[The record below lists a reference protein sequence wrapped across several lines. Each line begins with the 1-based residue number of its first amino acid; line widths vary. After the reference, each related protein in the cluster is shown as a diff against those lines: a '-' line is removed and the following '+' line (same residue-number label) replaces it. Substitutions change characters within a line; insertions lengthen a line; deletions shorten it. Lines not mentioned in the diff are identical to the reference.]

1 MSSRAALLA
10 LLLSLTAAPSA
21 RAQSAAFS
29 VAAVDTAP
37 PPVQREL
44 RAVWVATVENMDWP
58 SKSGLSTAEQQSELV
73 AILDKLV
80 QLHMNAIVLQVR
92 PAADALYASQDEP
105 WSDVL
110 TGEMGRAPQPFYDP
124 LAFAVTEAHKRGL
137 ELHAWINPYRAKNSS
152 TKGVSQNHVS
162 RTNPELVRTY
172 GPYLWLD
179 PGDPKVRDL
188 TTRVALDIVRRYDI
202 DALHMDDYFY
212 PYRESRNGRELDF
225 PDDATWQRYRQGGGT
240 LARNDW
246 RRENVNLLVRQLN
259 DAVHAVKPWVRF
271 GISPFGIWRP
281 GFPASVRGLDQ
292 YSEIYA
298 DARKWIRQGWVDYF
312 TPQLYWPVNRPQQ
325 RYDELLRWWVEQN
338 VYGRNIWVGNY
349 TSKIAFTNAQKFST
363 DEIIEQ
369 LRLTRAQPGATGNV
383 HFSMKVFQENP
394 DGLNERLL
402 AGPYARQSLVPAS
415 PWLGVGTPP
424 APVLATRT
432 DASSGALV
440 LDVRAGTQP
449 PVPIGFGGS
458 STLASTPWLWVV
470 QTRGDAGWSTQ
481 IVPGAE
487 RTRFLS
493 ARGAPAPREV
503 RVMMIDRVGNASS
516 PAVITPRR

>member
-1 MSSRAALLA
+1 MSSRVTLLAALLSLAAA
-10 LLLSLTAAPSA
+10 LPAATGA
-21 RAQSAAFS
+21 QTTRAAN
-29 VAAVDTAP
+29 DTAP

-58 SKSGLSTAEQQSELV
+58 SKSGLSTADQQGELL
-73 AILDKLV
+73 AILDKAV
-80 QLHMNAIVLQVR
+80 ELHLNAIVLQVR
-92 PAADALYASQDEP
+92 PAADALYASPDEP

-110 TGEMGRAPQPFYDP
+110 TGEMGRAPEPFYDP
-124 LAFAVTEAHKRGL
+124 LAFAVAEAHKRGL

-152 TKGVSQNHVS
+152 TKGVSSNHVS

-179 PGDPKVRDL
+179 PGDPRVRNL

-225 PDDATWQRYRQGGGT
+225 PDDATWRRYQQSGGT
-240 LARNDW
+240 LARDDW

-281 GFPASVRGLDQ
+281 GNPASVRGLDQ
-292 YSEIYA
+292 YAEIYA
-298 DARKWIRQGWVDYF
+298 DARKWIKQGWVDYLA
-312 TPQLYWPVNRPQQ
+312 PQLYWPVRNPQQ

-338 VYGRNIWVGNY
+338 TYGRNIWAGNY
-349 TSKIAFTNAQKFST
+349 TSKVGFTNAQKFPTS
-363 DEIIEQ
+363 EIIEQ
-369 LRLTRAQPGATGNV
+369 IRLTRAQAGATGNV
-383 HFSMKVFQENP
+383 HFSMKVFQEDP
-394 DGLNERLL
+394 DELNERLL
-402 AGPYARQSLVPAS
+402 AGPYAQRALVPAS
-415 PWLGVGTPP
+415 PWLGVGTPAVP
-424 APVLATRT
+424 EIATRT
-432 DASSGALV
+432 DVTSGALV
-440 LDVRAGTQP
+440 LDIRPGAGV
-449 PVPIGFGGS
+449 PVPIGMGGT

-470 QTRGDAGWSTQ
+470 HTRGDTGWTTQ

-487 RTRFLS
+487 RVRVLGP
-493 ARGAPAPREV
+493 RGFTGPREV
-503 RVMMIDRVGNASS
+503 RVTMIDRVGRESR
-516 PAVITPRR
+516 PAILTPRR

>member
-1 MSSRAALLA
+1 MLSRATLLA
-10 LLLSLTAAPSA
+10 LLLVLGSA
-21 RAQSAAFS
+21 MPGLAQSTATPTS
-29 VAAVDTAP
+29 SDTAP
-37 PPVQREL
+37 PPVPREL
-44 RAVWVATVENMDWP
+44 RAVWVATVGNMDWP
-58 SKSGLSTAEQQSELV
+58 SRPGLSTAEQQSEMI

-92 PAADALYASQDEP
+92 PAADALYASSEEP

-110 TGEMGRAPQPFYDP
+110 TGEMGRAPEPFYDP
-124 LAFAVTEAHKRGL
+124 LAFAIAEAHKRGL

-152 TKGVSQNHVS
+152 TSSVSPNHVS
-162 RTNPELVRTY
+162 RTDPALVRSY

-179 PGDPKVRDL
+179 PGDPKVRNL

-225 PDDATWQRYRQGGGT
+225 PDDATWRRYEREGGT
-240 LARNDW
+240 LARDDW

-281 GFPASVRGLDQ
+281 GNPPSVRGLDQ
-292 YSEIYA
+292 YAEIYA
-298 DARKWIRQGWVDYF
+298 DARKWLRQGWVDYF
-312 TPQLYWPVNRPQQ
+312 TPQLYWPVRNPQQ

-338 VYGRNIWVGNY
+338 VFNRNIWPGNY
-349 TSKIAFTNAQKFST
+349 TGKVAFTNASAFRT
-363 DEIIEQ
+363 DEILEQ

-383 HFSMKVFQENP
+383 HFSMKVFQQDP
-394 DGLNERLL
+394 DGLDERLL
-402 AGPYARQSLVPAS
+402 AGPYAQPALVPAS
-415 PWLGVGTPP
+415 PWLGVGTPATP
-424 APVLATRT
+424 TIATRT

-440 LDVRAGTQP
+440 LDIRPTPQP
-449 PVPIGFGGS
+449 PVPIGYGGS

-470 QTRGDAGWSTQ
+470 QTRGGTGWKTD
-481 IVPGAE
+481 IVPGSE

-493 ARGAPAPREV
+493 ARGAAPPREV
-503 RVMMIDRVGNASS
+503 RVLMIDRVGNASQ
-516 PAVITPRR
+516 PAIVTPRR